1 MDGWIDRENI
11 GEQRRQIIE
20 KWMEKETSKQTQ
32 TLKHLSLSGFAL
44 PGVTSATAQ
53 GAVLLVVIYTFLS

>member
-20 KWMEKETSKQTQ
+20 KWMEKETSKQIDPRS
-32 TLKHLSLSGFAL
+32 HLSLSGFAL
-44 PGVTSATAQ
+44 PGVTT
-53 GAVLLVVIYTFLS
+53 TLSYRDL

>member
-20 KWMEKETSKQTQ
+20 KWMEKETSKQIG
-32 TLKHLSLSGFAL
+32 KGIESGRQRRR
-44 PGVTSATAQ
+44 GDKDRQ
-53 GAVLLVVIYTFLS
+53 